1 MKVEVEVDGRMGG
14 STVVRETNLELFL
27 FRVYALHVLVV
38 GLLWHRCVIV
48 EEPLPLKNRYTSTSN
63 SPRLMRMG
71 LEHPFLS
78 HGTERIESLRQ
89 HYIGRHAVACTS
101 T

>member
-1 MKVEVEVDGRMGG
+1 MGG
-14 STVVRETNLELFL
+14 WEGPQLFEKPILNSFL

-48 EEPLPLKNRYTSTSN
+48 EEPLPLKNRYSSTSN
-63 SPRLMRMG
+63 SIRLMRMG

-89 HYIGRHAVACTS
+89 HYIGRHAVACMS